1 MAQNVSFSRRP
12 YTVTY
17 YKDGE
22 RHTIRRR
29 PPAKAHQIWPEDIV
43 SLKSNRTS
51 QFFEGDEVEV
61 RHINPRHPN
70 ILQLENDDGA
80 TTFVEYFD
88 VELESAEGPRSGL
101 DEAQLEV
108 QNEYLNWP

>member
-1 MAQNVSFSRRP
+1 MPSNVFFSRRP

-29 PPAKAHQIWPEDIV
+29 PPERLHDIWPEDVV
-43 SLKSNRTS
+43 SLVKGKNED
-51 QFFEGDEVEV
+51 FAEGDEVEV
-61 RHINPRHPN
+61 KHVNYRHPN
-70 ILQLENDDGA
+70 VLQLENDDGG

-88 VELESAEGPRSGL
+88 LELEEAIGPRNGVSPTDSAEANR
-101 DEAQLEV
+101 
-108 QNEYLNWP
+108 YLTWP